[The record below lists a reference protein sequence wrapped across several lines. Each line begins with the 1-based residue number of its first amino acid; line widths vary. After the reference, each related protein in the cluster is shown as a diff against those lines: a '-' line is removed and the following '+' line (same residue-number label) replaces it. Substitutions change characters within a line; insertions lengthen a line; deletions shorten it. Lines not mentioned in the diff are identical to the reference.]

1 MRVPT
6 DAVPVGLRILQTTPA
21 GKCALQDCER
31 PLIMFVPISGQF
43 KGFYDG
49 GAGDAE
55 AEFEM
60 NKTLPTLC
68 SEIPLPNLI
77 TASSRN
83 RCIANDRSV
92 VSGKKLSAFLR
103 RWREFV

>member
-1 MRVPT
+1 
-6 DAVPVGLRILQTTPA
+6 
-21 GKCALQDCER
+21 
-31 PLIMFVPISGQF
+31 MFVPISGQF
-43 KGFYDG
+43 KGFHDG

-77 TASSRN
+77 TASSRYAVYCE
-83 RCIANDRSV
+83 RPIV